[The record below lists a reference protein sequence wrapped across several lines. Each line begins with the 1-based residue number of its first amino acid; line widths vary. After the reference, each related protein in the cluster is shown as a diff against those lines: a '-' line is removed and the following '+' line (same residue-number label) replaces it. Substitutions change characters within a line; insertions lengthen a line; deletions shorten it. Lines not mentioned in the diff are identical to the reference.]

1 MNVTYGP
8 STGALSDTETL
19 QSCLENRLRVR
30 LEGTGSTMFQTTLKH
45 WVTRSGRRIF
55 AQRAWAVRISG
66 AGFGSWPTPAAN
78 EYEHAADGQ
87 ALLERRENLRA
98 QKINGNGFGLTLG
111 IAVQTAAWPTPCV
124 PNGGRI
130 SSNKHDMNKHLDG
143 TKAQIGLENAVSN
156 ALLGRQAWL
165 AGWKTPT
172 AGCVGKGGAQNPEK
186 RMEGGHVV
194 DLQDQA
200 TLASWPAVPDAMDA
214 ALHLNL
220 VPDLLSLMDS
230 GATQV
235 GFYADRSGVVVIPVG
250 GPLNPEHSRWLMGYR
265 AEVGS
270 CGATA
275 MQSIRTS
282 RRGSSKRTAKR
293 AE

>member
-1 MNVTYGP
+1 
-8 STGALSDTETL
+8 
-19 QSCLENRLRVR
+19 
-30 LEGTGSTMFQTTLKH
+30 MFQTTLKH

-143 TKAQIGLENAVSN
+143 TKAQIGLENAVRLSAWATPAARDHTDGIEGANQLFRDERSASN